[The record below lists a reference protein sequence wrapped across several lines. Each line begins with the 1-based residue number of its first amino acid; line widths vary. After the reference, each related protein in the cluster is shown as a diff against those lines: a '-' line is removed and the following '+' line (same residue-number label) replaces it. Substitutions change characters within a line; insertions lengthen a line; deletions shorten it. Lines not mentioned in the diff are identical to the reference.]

1 MNTLIKCFIAAF
13 FLLNINTLQA
23 QLTTGDLSVVGFDA
37 DSTDYLAIV
46 NFREIPANTVIY
58 IRDDEWNGT
67 AFTTGEGTLSWTSGA
82 TAIAP
87 GTIILLNAMA
97 DTAKMSANI
106 GILKKV
112 STTNFDMSGSGE
124 GIFLYLGSDGNTP
137 ITFLTAIMNGPIAVA
152 ATTLAGTGLIEN
164 VTAIILILPSILT
177 PDIGAYKG
185 NRIGLTKEDFLV
197 EIAKMTNWNLQDA
210 AGNQSTD
217 GTAPDLPFSTS
228 PFTVS
233 FIDNSPPSVTAA
245 TVESQTTFKVV
256 FSEKISTATAENKN
270 NYVFTP
276 TLTVASVAYDTV
288 NKTATLTTNAMASG
302 IKYKLTANGFADAAG
317 NVQTVAIVID
327 DLIFNTYAGNGIVIS
342 EIMYNVG
349 ITDSLEYVE
358 IYNKSTAA
366 IAIGGIKLY
375 GLVGTLPE
383 YSLAPKEAIVIVS
396 DSVRFNRFFNIK
408 ALYDWESGFLNNNGG
423 TIGLRN
429 SLGAIIDSVL
439 YGDKTPW
446 DTLPDGYGPSL
457 EIIDP
462 AKDNNVATNWRAS
475 TASVGKKAAAVG
487 SILVDVFGSPGRG
500 NIASGVK
507 NVPFESDFTIY
518 PNPSNGEVNFSREVS
533 GFVSDYI
540 GRVVFKF
547 DKQTRLNLRHL
558 DNGIYFI
565 KTQGLEKKILI
576 QK

>member
-1 MNTLIKCFIAAF
+1 MNTLLKCFIAAI
-13 FLLNINTLQA
+13 FLLYFNPLQA

-106 GILKKV
+106 GTLKKV
-112 STTNFDMSGSGE
+112 STTNFDMSGNGE
-124 GIFLYLGSDGNTP
+124 GVFLYLGTDANTP
-137 ITFLTAIMNGPIAVA
+137 TIFLAAIMNGPVTVSV
-152 ATTLAGTGLIEN
+152 TTLMGTSLLEN
-164 VTAIILILPSILT
+164 VTAVILPANT
-177 PDIGAYKG
+177 DIGAYKG
-185 NRIGLTKEDFLV
+185 NRIGLTKEDFLI
-197 EIAKMTNWNLQDA
+197 EIAKTTLANWNLQDA

-217 GTAPDLPFSTS
+217 GIAPDLPFSTS

-233 FIDNSPPSVTAA
+233 FIDNSPPSVTAT
-245 TVESQTTFKVV
+245 TVESQTTFKVI
-256 FSEKISTATAENKN
+256 FSEKISKATAENKA
-270 NYVFTP
+270 NYVFSP

-288 NKTATLTTNAMASG
+288 NKTATLTTNAMTSG
-302 IKYKLTANGFADAAG
+302 TKYKLTANGFADVAG
-317 NVQTVAIVID
+317 NLQTVATVID
-327 DLIFNTYAGNGIVIS
+327 DLIFNTYAGTGIVIS

-396 DSVRFNRFFNIK
+396 DSVRFNRFFNVK

-446 DTLPDGYGPSL
+446 DSLPDGRGPSL

-462 AKDNNVATNWRAS
+462 AQDNNVATNWRAS
-475 TASVGKKAAAVG
+475 TTAVGKKAAATG
-487 SILVDVFGSPGRG
+487 GTLVDVFGSPGKG
-500 NIASGVK
+500 NLPSGVK
-507 NVPFESDFTIY
+507 NVPFEPDFTIY
-518 PNPSNGEVNFSREVS
+518 PNPSNGEINFSREVS

-547 DKQTRLNLRHL
+547 DKQTRLNLRQL

>member
-1 MNTLIKCFIAAF
+1 MNTLLKCFIAAF
-13 FLLNINTLQA
+13 FLLYINPLQA
-23 QLTTGDLSVVGFDA
+23 QLTTGDLSFIGFDA

-46 NFREIPANTVIY
+46 NFREIPANTVVY

-67 AFTTGEGTLSWTSGA
+67 AFTIGEGTLSWTSGA

-87 GTIILLNAMA
+87 GTIILLNALA
-97 DTAKMSANI
+97 DTAKLSANI
-106 GILKKV
+106 GTLKKL
-112 STTNFDMSGSGE
+112 STTNFDISGSGE
-124 GIFLYLGSDGNTP
+124 GVFLYLGTDGNTP
-137 ITFLTAIMNGPIAVA
+137 TTFLAAIMNAPVAVA
-152 ATTLAGTGLIEN
+152 VTTLAGTGLIEN
-164 VTAIILILPSILT
+164 VTAINLT
-177 PDIGAYKG
+177 PAGADIGAYKG

-217 GTAPDLPFSTS
+217 GTAPDIPFSTT

-256 FSEKISTATAENKN
+256 FSEKITKASAENIA

-276 TLTVASVAYDTV
+276 TLTIASVAYDTA
-288 NKTATLTTNAMASG
+288 NKTATLTTNAMTSG
-302 IKYKLTANGFADAAG
+302 TKYKLTAKGFVDLAG
-317 NVQTVAIVID
+317 NIQTVANVTD
-327 DLIFNTYAGNGIVIS
+327 DLIFNTYAGTGIVIS

-349 ITDSLEYVE
+349 VTDSLEYVE
-358 IYNKSTAA
+358 IYNKSTSA
-366 IAIGGIKLY
+366 IAIGGMKLY
-375 GLVGTLPE
+375 GLIGTLPE
-383 YSLAPKEAIVIVS
+383 YSLAPKEAVVMAS
-396 DSVRFNRFFNIK
+396 DSFRFNRFFNVK
-408 ALYDWESGFLNNNGG
+408 AIYDWESGFLNNNGG

-429 SLGAIIDSVL
+429 SLGAIVDSVL
-439 YGDKTPW
+439 YDDKTPW
-446 DTLPDGYGPSL
+446 DSLPDGYGPSL

-475 TASVGKKAAAVG
+475 TTAVGKKAAAVG
-487 SILVDVFGSPGRG
+487 GTLVDVFGSPGKG
-500 NIASGVK
+500 NISSGVK
-507 NVPFESDFTIY
+507 NVPFEPDFTIY
-518 PNPSNGEVNFSREVS
+518 PNPSNGDVNFSREVS

-558 DNGIYFI
+558 DSGIYFI

-576 QK
+576 QH

>member
-1 MNTLIKCFIAAF
+1 MLLKCFITVL
-13 FLLNINTLQA
+13 FLFNISSLKA
-23 QLTTGDLSVVGFDA
+23 QLTTGDLAVVGFDA
-37 DSTDYLAIV
+37 DSTDFLAIV
-46 NFREIPANTVIY
+46 NFREIPANTVVY

-67 AFTTGEGTLSWTSGA
+67 TFITGEGTLSWTSGA
-82 TAIAP
+82 SVIAP

-97 DTAKMSANI
+97 DTAKMNANI
-106 GILKKV
+106 GTLKKL
-112 STTNFDMSGSGE
+112 STTNYDMSGSGE
-124 GIFLYLGSDGNTP
+124 GVFLYLGTDANTP
-137 ITFLTAIMNGPIAVA
+137 TTFLAAIMNGPVSVSVM
-152 ATTLAGTGLIEN
+152 TLTGTGLIEN
-164 VTAIILILPSILT
+164 VTAVILT
-177 PDIGAYKG
+177 ANMDIGAYKG
-185 NRIGLTKEDFLV
+185 NRIGLIKEDFLI
-197 EIAKMTNWNLQDA
+197 EIAKMTNWNLQDGT
-210 AGNQSTD
+210 GNQSTD
-217 GTAPDLPFSTS
+217 GIAPDLPFSTT

-233 FIDNSPPSVTAA
+233 FIDNSPPSVTAT

-256 FSEKISTATAENKN
+256 FSEKISKATAENKA

-276 TLTVASVAYDTV
+276 ILTIASVVYDTV
-288 NKTATLTTNAMASG
+288 NKTATLTTNALTSG
-302 IKYKLTANGFADAAG
+302 TKYKLTANGFADIAG
-317 NVQTVAIVID
+317 NIQTVATVID

-383 YSLAPKEAIVIVS
+383 YSLAPKEAVVMAS
-396 DSVRFNRFFNIK
+396 DSVRFNRFFNVK
-408 ALYDWESGFLNNNGG
+408 ALYDWETGFLNNNGG

-429 SLGAIIDSVL
+429 SLGAIVDSVL

-446 DTLPDGYGPSL
+446 DSLPDGRGPSL

-462 AKDNNVATNWRAS
+462 AQDNNVATNWRAS
-475 TASVGKKAAAVG
+475 TTAVGKKAAATG
-487 SILVDVFGSPGRG
+487 GTLVDVFGSPGKG
-500 NIASGVK
+500 NLPSGMK
-507 NVPFESDFTIY
+507 NVPFEPNFTIY